1 MSLLGNAPEH
11 GARDG
16 PEVHLG
22 AKDIAQG
29 WELFVSD
36 NGPGIPGSF
45 TSGFFRIFH
54 TLASRDKVEGTG
66 IGLAIVKKLV
76 EDRGGRVW
84 VESEPGKGAKFCFT
98 WPK

>member
-1 MSLLGNAPEH
+1 VRVAIRAAGE
-11 GARDG
+11 R
-16 PEVHLG
+16 
-22 AKDIAQG
+22 
-29 WELFVSD
+29 WELSVSD
-36 NGPGIPGSF
+36 DGPGIAAQF
-45 TSGFFRIFH
+45 HERIFRIFH

-76 EDRGGRVW
+76 DDRAGRVW